1 MSTLPTSPSSPSS
14 TTSAAMPAPST
25 TPSARQRK
33 KPGPKPKPKPVQS
46 LIVVLKVPST
56 FLATLPASPMGE
68 VTPSA
73 SSPRG
78 TSPQPNTGE
87 KRKGVP
93 GPKPGT
99 KRVRAPGAP
108 PLKPGRKKTKLD
120 PTQLIGPNGLK
131 LGPKANTG
139 AINDKLRALDRTGK
153 PCKRWQKSGFT
164 LKSFTGVTWAVPAW
178 SAPRGG
184 TESASEDAGSANVST
199 VDPGEKMVIDS
210 YGPIATHA
218 SAPHTSNPAPQ
229 HEIPTVNVVQQGIT
243 A

>member
-1 MSTLPTSPSSPSS
+1 LNVKLTRNLSSD
-14 TTSAAMPAPST
+14 PA
-25 TPSARQRK
+25 
-33 KPGPKPKPKPVQS
+33 
-46 LIVVLKVPST
+46 
-56 FLATLPASPMGE
+56 
-68 VTPSA
+68 
-73 SSPRG
+73 
-78 TSPQPNTGE
+78 
-87 KRKGVP
+87 
-93 GPKPGT
+93 
-99 KRVRAPGAP
+99 
-108 PLKPGRKKTKLD
+108 
-120 PTQLIGPNGLK
+120 QLIGPNGLK

-210 YGPIATHA
+210 YGPMATHA
-218 SAPHTSNPAPQ
+218 SAPDTSNPAPQ
-229 HEIPTVNVVQQGIT
+229 QEIPTVNVVQQGIT